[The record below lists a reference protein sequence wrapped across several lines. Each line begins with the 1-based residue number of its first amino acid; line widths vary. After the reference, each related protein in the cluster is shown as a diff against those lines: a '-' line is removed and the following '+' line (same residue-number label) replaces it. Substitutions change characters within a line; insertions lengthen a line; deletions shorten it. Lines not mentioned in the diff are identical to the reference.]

1 MIFLN
6 AILHSYWLVDELL
19 VDSMSNFLESCELL
33 TSLQLHLDYRY
44 CDEVRGRA
52 FYFVITRVLSF
63 SAMPSRLQSKNIIFI
78 VFYHINIIFYHIIF

>member
-52 FYFVITRVLSF
+52 FYTGAPPVSLGVG
-63 SAMPSRLQSKNIIFI
+63 
-78 VFYHINIIFYHIIF
+78 

>member
-44 CDEVRGRA
+44 CDEVRG
-52 FYFVITRVLSF
+52 
-63 SAMPSRLQSKNIIFI
+63 
-78 VFYHINIIFYHIIF
+78 